1 MHYSR
6 NNEVPAIP
14 QFAVVPVPHGGLA
27 AGTIVYP
34 KRTDFYHSYYEAI
47 VTQNGLGSWHECEH
61 YKKTLS
67 LHRPTSIYSIGPFN
81 GNPAKYYSYTYD
93 LPCWQWD
100 GIASGNPQSYG
111 LAAFPLTGMTSLV
124 SWIGDV
130 PTVYRPSNVEQL
142 CAQAMQALMPG
153 IKPKLSLIN
162 SLIELKDL
170 RTIGRTLLKGKQL
183 LKAML
188 SSKKSVS
195 TSAVAASADVYLQ
208 QEFNAKPLV
217 RDVFNIY
224 KALRNVREQLDE
236 LYRNE
241 LKYITAHWQ
250 IPLTEFVNVNESKTL
265 IPSDYYGGHLLSRV
279 VSIKEARFCV
289 TVDYAYD
296 LRGISRERALVDG
309 LLDYLGVNI
318 NPAIIW
324 NAIPW
329 SFVIDWAFGVSQ
341 WLNQMKIRNIEP
353 YTVIYR
359 SMYSIKVNRKVDTF
373 LRAHQNGPEKT
384 TVPVSTLEEK
394 AYCRSFFDPNV
405 IRSLTQSDLSL
416 NEFVLASAL
425 IASKAKPRR

>member
-6 NNEVPAIP
+6 NNIVPAIP
-14 QFAVVPVPHGGLA
+14 QFAVTPVPHGGLG

-34 KRTDFYHSYYEAI
+34 KRDDIYHSYYEAI
-47 VTQNGLGSWHECEH
+47 VTESGLGSWHECEH
-61 YKKTLS
+61 YKKTTS
-67 LHRPTSIYSIGPFN
+67 LHRPTQVWSIGPFS
-81 GNPAKYYSYTYD
+81 GNPAKYYSYTAN
-93 LPCWQWD
+93 LPCWVWD
-100 GIASGNPQSYG
+100 NISSGDPQSLGSAIYPILG
-111 LAAFPLTGMTSLV
+111 LQSLV
-124 SWIGDV
+124 AWASDR
-130 PTVYRPSNVEQL
+130 PTIYRPTNVDQL
-142 CAQAMQALMPG
+142 CAQGMQALMPG

-170 RTIGRTLLKGKQL
+170 KTIAKTISGAIALLKG
-183 LKAML
+183 AFT
-188 SSKKSVS
+188 SNGSVAR
-195 TSAVAASADVYLQ
+195 SAVAASADVYLQ

-224 KALRNVREQLDE
+224 KALTNVREQLDK

-250 IPLTEFVNVNESKTL
+250 IPLTDFANVSESKTL
-265 IPSDYYGGHLLSRV
+265 KSGDYYGGHLLSR
-279 VSIKEARFCV
+279 STNIKEARFCI

-309 LLDYLGVNI
+309 MLDYLGVNL

-329 SFVIDWAFGVSQ
+329 SFVIDWMLGISQ

-359 SMYSIKVNRKVDTF
+359 SMYSIKVIRQINTYVRI
-373 LRAHQNGPEKT
+373 HQNGPEVT
-384 TVPVSTLEEK
+384 TVPVCTLDET

-405 IRSLTQSDLSL
+405 IRSLTQSDLSV

-425 IASKAKPRR
+425 MASKAKPRR

>member
-6 NNEVPAIP
+6 NNIVPAIP
-14 QFAVVPVPHGGLA
+14 QFAVTPVPHGGLGP
-27 AGTIVYP
+27 GTIVYP
-34 KRTDFYHSYYEAI
+34 KRDDTYHSYYEAI
-47 VTQNGLGSWHECEH
+47 VTESGLGSWHECEH
-61 YKKTLS
+61 YRKTTS
-67 LHRPTSIYSIGPFN
+67 LHRPTSVYSIGPFS
-81 GNPAKYYSYTYD
+81 GNPAKYYSYIHN

-100 GIASGNPQSYG
+100 GISIGNSQSFGSAIYPITG
-111 LAAFPLTGMTSLV
+111 LQTLV
-124 SWIGDV
+124 TWNQDW
-130 PTVYRPSNVEQL
+130 PTIYRPANVEQL

-170 RTIGRTLLKGKQL
+170 KTIAKTFNGAKAL
-183 LKAML
+183 LKAL
-188 SSKKSVS
+188 INSKGSVAK
-195 TSAVAASADVYLQ
+195 SAVAASADVYLQ
-208 QEFNAKPLV
+208 QEFNVKPLV

-224 KALRNVREQLDE
+224 KALTDVREQLDK

-250 IPLTEFVNVNESKTL
+250 IPLSEFSNGNESKTL

-279 VSIKEARFCV
+279 TTIKEARFCV

-309 LLDYLGVNI
+309 LLDYLGVNL

-329 SFVIDWAFGVSQ
+329 SFVIDWLLGISQ
-341 WLNQMKIRNIEP
+341 WLNQMKLRNIEP

-359 SMYSIKVNRKVDTF
+359 SMYSIKVIRKIDTF
-373 LRAHQNGPEKT
+373 QRVHQNGPEKC
-384 TVPVSTLEEK
+384 TVPVSSLEET